1 MSISFFFLNFH
12 IYIYKYIRQYYYYGI
27 ITILQYLKKLF
38 SYYTCFCKFLRA
50 RAKREHD
57 AEYLVFGISVGTEGQ
72 QRGNSLGSSLPGCH
86 VEVGGEW
93 ILKVALLER
102 RQLPD
107 ELRHTDV
114 FEVNDLADG
123 LLVVGILVQPVARVN
138 AYSKFSSCILV
149 QPVARAAGAVGRH
162 TPRVEGVDCR
172 PHPL

>member
-1 MSISFFFLNFH
+1 MDPEGSA
-12 IYIYKYIRQYYYYGI
+12 Y
-27 ITILQYLKKLF
+27 
-38 SYYTCFCKFLRA
+38 RA
-50 RAKREHD
+50 HSRRC
-57 AEYLVFGISVGTEGQ
+57 Q
-72 QRGNSLGSSLPGCH
+72 
-86 VEVGGEW
+86 
-93 ILKVALLER
+93 R

-162 TPRVEGVDCR
+162 TPRGELPAGHTLCSRMCSLFCCRMCSLGGRICSFLEWASSQQQATHSIVECVLYRTSSLSKRLSVQNTFCSR
-172 PHPL
+172 ACSLSNTAAIKP